1 MWLQCPKHKTI
12 KTIKCQKHVLHL
24 QLFLDQSK
32 LKTKV
37 LLCLEKSPVLGVKW
51 YYGTKK
57 SYENN
62 EEEKWLGKVSP
73 EERLG
78 KAFQPERLGKV
89 IWKKGF
95 GKAHE
100 EAWLQ

>member
-1 MWLQCPKHKTI
+1 MPKT
-12 KTIKCQKHVLHL
+12 CFAPAAV
-24 QLFLDQSK
+24 FGSK
-32 LKTKV
+32 QI
-37 LLCLEKSPVLGVKW
+37 ESKSAFVLGKVTIFGCQVVLW
-51 YYGTKK
+51 HQK

-62 EEEKWLGKVSP
+62 EEEKGLGKVSQ

>member
-1 MWLQCPKHKTI
+1 MAP
-12 KTIKCQKHVLHL
+12 
-24 QLFLDQSK
+24 
-32 LKTKV
+32 
-37 LLCLEKSPVLGVKW
+37 
-51 YYGTKK
+51 KK